1 MSEFFDKMIDS
12 LMDLLAIDSTQGM
25 PHPLSP
31 FGKGV
36 GECLQYIDE
45 LSKKMG
51 FVTHNEE
58 GYYLTA
64 DVGEGDSFGILGHV
78 DVVPWDD
85 DWDYSP
91 LGERV
96 GDLIFGRGVLDDK
109 GPMLCCLWATYELL
123 QRGLKPRK
131 KIRFVWGGNEE
142 SGWKC
147 IERYMQNDVMP
158 SQGFSPDG
166 DFPVIN
172 CEKGLAHWQV
182 KIPAPDGMTS
192 IKGGSR
198 GNIVMADCECTLHG
212 KVDVKPSEKVKVTT
226 VDGNTVLYATGKPA
240 HASTPWQGDNA
251 LWHVLD
257 ALKSVNSQWAK
268 LDSLLS
274 HNDGSGVGAK
284 LSDDKSGKLT
294 FNVGCVDSEKRDG
307 KTWITLTI
315 DTRIPVTY
323 PIHYVGELI
332 SKALGATA
340 ELVHF
345 HNPLYVEQDSELVQS
360 LLAVYNEQT
369 GQNAKPI
376 AIGGGTYARAL
387 PCGVAFG
394 PIFPDQI
401 STIHQ
406 KNEYVDI
413 PTLRKTYEIYKQAI
427 FKLCF

>member
-12 LMDLLAIDSTQGM
+12 LMDLLAIDSTQGK

-45 LSKKMG
+45 LSKKIG
-51 FVTHNEE
+51 FCTHNEE

-78 DVVPWDD
+78 DVVPWDN

-96 GDLIFGRGVLDDK
+96 GDVIYGRGVLDDK

-123 QRGLKPRK
+123 QQGLKPRK

-147 IERYMQNDVMP
+147 IERYMQKDVMP

-182 KIPAPDGMTS
+182 KIPAPDGLMS

-198 GNIVMADCECTLHG
+198 GNIVMADCECVLQG
-212 KVDVKPSEKVKVTT
+212 KVDVKPNEKVKVTT
-226 VDGNTVLYATGKPA
+226 VNGNTVLYAVGKPA

-251 LWHVLD
+251 LWHILG
-257 ALKSVNSQWAK
+257 ALNSVSPQWAK

-294 FNVGCVDSEKRDG
+294 FNVGCIGSENIDG

-323 PIHYVGELI
+323 PIQYVGELI
-332 SKALGATA
+332 SKALGAKA
-340 ELVHF
+340 ELTHF
-345 HNPLYVEQDSELVQS
+345 HNPLYVEKDSELVQS
-360 LLAVYNEQT
+360 LLSVYNEQT
-369 GQNAKPI
+369 GRNAEPI

-406 KNEYVDI
+406 KNECVDI
-413 PTLRKTYEIYKQAI
+413 PTLRKTYDIYKQAI
-427 FKLCF
+427 RKLCF

>member
-12 LMDLLAIDSTQGM
+12 LMDLLAIDSTQGV

-226 VDGNTVLYATGKPA
+226 EDGNTVLYATGKPA

>member
-147 IERYMQNDVMP
+147 IERYMQKDVMP

-198 GNIVMADCECTLHG
+198 GNIVMAACECTLHG

-294 FNVGCVDSEKRDG
+294 FNVGCVDSEKIDG

-369 GQNAKPI
+369 GQDAKPI

>member
-147 IERYMQNDVMP
+147 IERYMQKDVMP

-251 LWHVLD
+251 LWHVLG
-257 ALKSVNSQWAK
+257 ALKLVNSQWAK

-294 FNVGCVDSEKRDG
+294 FNVGCVDSEKIDG

-369 GQNAKPI
+369 GQDAKPI

-413 PTLRKTYEIYKQAI
+413 PTLRKTYDIYKQAI

>member
-147 IERYMQNDVMP
+147 IERYMQKDVMP

-198 GNIVMADCECTLHG
+198 GNIVMAACECTLHG
-212 KVDVKPSEKVKVTT
+212 QVDVKPSEKVKVTT

-294 FNVGCVDSEKRDG
+294 FNVGCVDSEKIDG

-369 GQNAKPI
+369 GQDAKPI

>member
-147 IERYMQNDVMP
+147 IERYMQKDVMP
-158 SQGFSPDG
+158 SQVFYLTATSP
-166 DFPVIN
+166 
-172 CEKGLAHWQV
+172 
-182 KIPAPDGMTS
+182 
-192 IKGGSR
+192 
-198 GNIVMADCECTLHG
+198 
-212 KVDVKPSEKVKVTT
+212 
-226 VDGNTVLYATGKPA
+226 
-240 HASTPWQGDNA
+240 
-251 LWHVLD
+251 
-257 ALKSVNSQWAK
+257 
-268 LDSLLS
+268 
-274 HNDGSGVGAK
+274 
-284 LSDDKSGKLT
+284 
-294 FNVGCVDSEKRDG
+294 
-307 KTWITLTI
+307 
-315 DTRIPVTY
+315 
-323 PIHYVGELI
+323 
-332 SKALGATA
+332 
-340 ELVHF
+340 
-345 HNPLYVEQDSELVQS
+345 
-360 LLAVYNEQT
+360 
-369 GQNAKPI
+369 
-376 AIGGGTYARAL
+376 
-387 PCGVAFG
+387 
-394 PIFPDQI
+394 
-401 STIHQ
+401 
-406 KNEYVDI
+406 
-413 PTLRKTYEIYKQAI
+413 
-427 FKLCF
+427 